1 MQLQATLATT
11 VMATTILS
19 TGAHLLTL
27 LIASSSLIV
36 AFESPIISRSFKTS
50 IPQTTHLF
58 TQPSEESNNDNV
70 TPPTMEDNTA
80 AEDKSWANT
89 AYSGLSN
96 VWGYSRS
103 VVNDRQRRRYERRR
117 IRHRLKL
124 EGKIQGRSPNWAEK
138 LAATSSQDMTAA
150 NAFMGN
156 VNKDPRSGSSSTC
169 VSWVDLLSRNS
180 DCDTANL
187 GSISEATTAPTAST
201 TTLFDDEEMNEDGYW
216 GSK

>member
-1 MQLQATLATT
+1 
-11 VMATTILS
+11 MAPTIVS
-19 TGAHLLTL
+19 IGAHLLTL
-27 LIASSSLIV
+27 LIATLSLVV
-36 AFESPIISRSFKTS
+36 AFESPKISRRNFKTY
-50 IPQTTHLF
+50 IPQTTHLY
-58 TQPSEESNNDNV
+58 TLPIESNNDD
-70 TPPTMEDNTA
+70 TSPTMEDNTAA

-138 LAATSSQDMTAA
+138 LAATAKAPIASASQDITAA
-150 NAFMGN
+150 DAFMGN

>member
-1 MQLQATLATT
+1 M
-11 VMATTILS
+11 MTITAVS
-19 TGAHLLTL
+19 IGAHLLTL
-27 LIASSSLIV
+27 LIATLSLVI
-36 AFESPIISRSFKTS
+36 AFESPIISRRSLKTS

-58 TQPSEESNNDNV
+58 TLPTESNNDND

-80 AEDKSWANT
+80 AEEDKSWANT

-138 LAATSSQDMTAA
+138 LAATAKAPIASSTSQDITAA
-150 NAFMGN
+150 DAFMGN
-156 VNKDPRSGSSSTC
+156 VNKDPRSSSSTC

-187 GSISEATTAPTAST
+187 GSISEKTTAPTAST

>member
-1 MQLQATLATT
+1 MTA
-11 VMATTILS
+11 I
-19 TGAHLLTL
+19 TL
-27 LIASSSLIV
+27 LIATLSLVV
-36 AFESPIISRSFKTS
+36 AFESPIISRNFKTY
-50 IPQTTHLF
+50 IPQTTHLY
-58 TQPSEESNNDNV
+58 TLPIESNNDND

-80 AEDKSWANT
+80 AEEDKSWANT

-138 LAATSSQDMTAA
+138 LAATAKAPISSSTSQDITAA
-150 NAFMGN
+150 DAFMGN
-156 VNKDPRSGSSSTC
+156 VNKDPRSDSSSSTC